1 MKRLNILPFAV
12 LVFSLSGLA
21 FADYESEIRDLKMQ
35 KEKLNSEIQNLNT
48 RIASTDSML
57 RADVSHRQ
65 LLEQRYNADVER
77 RNLEIDSLNAKI
89 RKVAASLQ
97 QERNKQAR
105 AKNRSENVA
114 AKRRALRLELA
125 KISKKLETQIAQTL
139 PWERDSRL
147 DRAKSLTREIESG
160 NASEEEAFSRLKSLL
175 GEEIKF
181 GDEVA
186 IVNSPLTRKDGEIVN
201 ASILRIGNQWMVYVD
216 ENGAQYGRLER
227 KIENGSVVYEWNE
240 NLNLEERAAVKLAI
254 DVKQAKKPPQIVNLP
269 VSLSVVGGANN
280 E

>member
-1 MKRLNILPFAV
+1 MSAFLAV
-12 LVFSLSGLA
+12 NA

-35 KEKLNSEIQNLNT
+35 KEKLNSEIQTLNAK
-48 RIASTDSML
+48 ISATDSML
-57 RADVSHRQ
+57 RADVSRHKV
-65 LLEQRYNADVER
+65 LEQRYKADSER
-77 RNLEIDSLNAKI
+77 RRAEIDTLNAKI
-89 RKVAASLQ
+89 RKAAASLQ

-105 AKNRSENVA
+105 AKNRSENVS

-125 KISKKLETQIAQTL
+125 KISKKLESQIAQTL
-139 PWERDSRL
+139 PWERESRL

-186 IVNSPLTRKDGEIVN
+186 VVNSPLTRNDGEIVN
-201 ASILRIGNQWMVYVD
+201 ATILRIGNQWMVYVD
-216 ENGAQYGRLER
+216 ENGSVYGRLER
-227 KIENGSVVYEWNE
+227 KNDGGKIVYEWNE

-269 VSLSVVGGANN
+269 VSLSVVGGNK
-280 E
+280 

>member
-12 LVFSLSGLA
+12 LVFSLSGIA

-35 KEKLNSEIQNLNT
+35 KEKLNSEIQALNT
-48 RIASTDSML
+48 RIAATDSML
-57 RADVSHRQ
+57 RADVSRHK
-65 LLEQRYNADVER
+65 LLEQRYKADSER
-77 RNLEIDSLNAKI
+77 RLAEIDSLNVKI

-105 AKNRSENVA
+105 AKNKSENVA

-125 KISKKLETQIAQTL
+125 KISKQLETQISQTL
-139 PWERDSRL
+139 PWERESRL

-160 NASEEEAFSRLKSLL
+160 NVTEEEAFSRLKSLL

-216 ENGAQYGRLER
+216 ENGSVYGRLER
-227 KIENGSVVYEWNE
+227 KIENGNVVYEWNE

-254 DVKQAKKPPQIVNLP
+254 EVKQAK
-269 VSLSVVGGANN
+269 
-280 E
+280 

>member
-1 MKRLNILPFAV
+1 MKKKLIFILMSAFLAV
-12 LVFSLSGLA
+12 NA
-21 FADYESEIRDLKMQ
+21 FADYESEIRDLNMQ
-35 KEKLNSEIQNLNT
+35 KEKLNSEIQTLNT

-57 RADVSHRQ
+57 RADVSHRKV
-65 LLEQRYNADVER
+65 LEQRYKVDSER
-77 RNLEIDSLNAKI
+77 RRAEIDTLNAKI
-89 RKVAASLQ
+89 RKAAASLQ

-125 KISKKLETQIAQTL
+125 KISKKLEEQIAQTL
-139 PWERDSRL
+139 PWERNSRL

-186 IVNSPLTRKDGEIVN
+186 VVNSPLTRKDGEIVN
-201 ASILRIGNQWMVYVD
+201 ATILRIGNQWMVYVD
-216 ENGAQYGRLER
+216 ENGTVYGRLER
-227 KIENGSVVYEWNE
+227 KNDGGKIVYEWNE

-269 VSLSVVGGANN
+269 VSLSVVGGN
-280 E
+280 ER

>member
-35 KEKLNSEIQNLNT
+35 KEKLNSEIQTLNT
-48 RIASTDSML
+48 RIAATDSML
-57 RADVSHRQ
+57 RADVSRHKM
-65 LLEQRYNADVER
+65 LEQRYKADSER
-77 RNLEIDSLNAKI
+77 RLAEIDSLNAKI

-125 KISKKLETQIAQTL
+125 KISKKLESQIAQTL
-139 PWERDSRL
+139 PWERESRL

-160 NASEEEAFSRLKSLL
+160 NATEEEAFSRLKSLL

-216 ENGAQYGRLER
+216 ENGTQYGRLER
-227 KIENGSVVYEWNE
+227 KIENGNVVYEWNE

-254 DVKQAKKPPQIVNLP
+254 EVKQAKKPPQIVNLP
-269 VSLSVVGGANN
+269 VSLSVVGGN
-280 E
+280 

>member
-35 KEKLNSEIQNLNT
+35 KEKLNSEIQNLNN

-65 LLEQRYNADVER
+65 LLEQRYKADVER

-89 RKVAASLQ
+89 RKVAANLQ

-125 KISKKLETQIAQTL
+125 KISKKLESQIAQTL

-227 KIENGSVVYEWNE
+227 KIENGNVVYEWNE
-240 NLNLEERAAVKLAI
+240 NLNLEERAAVKFAI

-269 VSLSVVGGANN
+269 VSLSVVGGAK
-280 E
+280 

>member
-12 LVFSLSGLA
+12 LVFSLSGIA

-35 KEKLNSEIQNLNT
+35 KEKLNSEILALNT
-48 RIASTDSML
+48 RITATDSML
-57 RADVSHRQ
+57 RADISRHK
-65 LLEQRYNADVER
+65 LLEQRYKADSER
-77 RNLEIDSLNAKI
+77 RLAEIDSLNAKI

-105 AKNRSENVA
+105 AKNKSENVA

-125 KISKKLETQIAQTL
+125 KISKKLESQIAQTL
-139 PWERDSRL
+139 PWERESRL
-147 DRAKSLTREIESG
+147 DRVKSLTREIESG

-216 ENGAQYGRLER
+216 ENGSVYGRLER
-227 KIENGSVVYEWNE
+227 KIENGNVVYEWNE

-254 DVKQAKKPPQIVNLP
+254 EVKQAKKPP
-269 VSLSVVGGANN
+269 
-280 E
+280 

>member
-1 MKRLNILPFAV
+1 MLML
-12 LVFSLSGLA
+12 LTFSGIA

-35 KEKLNSEIQNLNT
+35 KEKLNSEIQTLNT
-48 RIASTDSML
+48 RIAATDSML
-57 RADVSHRQ
+57 RADVSRHKM
-65 LLEQRYNADVER
+65 LEQRYKADSER
-77 RNLEIDSLNAKI
+77 RLAEIDSLNAKI

-125 KISKKLETQIAQTL
+125 KISKKLESQIAQTL

-160 NASEEEAFSRLKSLL
+160 NATEEEAFSRLKSLL

-216 ENGAQYGRLER
+216 ENGTQYGRLER
-227 KIENGSVVYEWNE
+227 KIENGNVVYEWNE

-254 DVKQAKKPPQIVNLP
+254 EVKQAKKPPQIVNLP
-269 VSLSVVGGANN
+269 VSLSVVGGGK
-280 E
+280 

>member
-1 MKRLNILPFAV
+1 M
-12 LVFSLSGLA
+12 FSCFA

-35 KEKLNSEIQNLNT
+35 KEKLNSEIQTLNT
-48 RIASTDSML
+48 RIAATDSML
-57 RADVSHRQ
+57 RADVSRHK
-65 LLEQRYNADVER
+65 LLEQRYKADSER
-77 RNLEIDSLNAKI
+77 RLAEIDSLNAKI

-125 KISKKLETQIAQTL
+125 KISKKLESQIAQTL
-139 PWERDSRL
+139 PWERESRL

-216 ENGAQYGRLER
+216 ENGTQYGRLER
-227 KIENGSVVYEWNE
+227 KIENGNVVYEWNE

-254 DVKQAKKPPQIVNLP
+254 DVKQAKKPPQIVKLP
-269 VSLSVVGGANN
+269 VSLSVVGGVR
-280 E
+280 

>member
-1 MKRLNILPFAV
+1 MNKLKIILFT
-12 LVFSLSGLA
+12 LTLLMFSCFA

-35 KEKLNSEIQNLNT
+35 KEKLNSEIQALNT
-48 RIASTDSML
+48 RIAATDSML
-57 RADVSHRQ
+57 RADVSRHK
-65 LLEQRYNADVER
+65 LLEQRYKADSER
-77 RNLEIDSLNAKI
+77 RLAEIDSLNAKI

-125 KISKKLETQIAQTL
+125 KISKKLESQIAQTL
-139 PWERDSRL
+139 PWERESRL
-147 DRAKSLTREIESG
+147 DRVKSLTREIESG

-216 ENGAQYGRLER
+216 ENGTQYGRLER
-227 KIENGSVVYEWNE
+227 KIENANVVYDWNE

-254 DVKQAKKPPQIVNLP
+254 EVKQAKKPPQIVNLP
-269 VSLSVVGGANN
+269 VSLSVVGGGK
-280 E
+280 

>member
-12 LVFSLSGLA
+12 LVFSLSGIA

-35 KEKLNSEIQNLNT
+35 KEKLNSEIQTLNT
-48 RIASTDSML
+48 RIAATDSML
-57 RADVSHRQ
+57 RADISRHK
-65 LLEQRYNADVER
+65 LLEQRYKADSER
-77 RNLEIDSLNAKI
+77 RLAEIDSLNVKI

-125 KISKKLETQIAQTL
+125 KISKQLETQISQTL
-139 PWERDSRL
+139 PWERESRL

-160 NASEEEAFSRLKSLL
+160 NATEEEAFSRLKSLL

-216 ENGAQYGRLER
+216 ENGSVYGRLER
-227 KIENGSVVYEWNE
+227 KIENGNVVYEWNE

-254 DVKQAKKPPQIVNLP
+254 EVKQAKKPPQIVNLP
-269 VSLSVVGGANN
+269 VSLSVVGGAR
-280 E
+280 

>member
-12 LVFSLSGLA
+12 LVFTLSGLA

-57 RADVSHRQ
+57 RADASHRQ
-65 LLEQRYNADVER
+65 LLEQRYKADVER

-105 AKNRSENVA
+105 AKNKSDNVA
-114 AKRRALRLELA
+114 AKRRALRSELA
-125 KISKKLETQIAQTL
+125 KICKQLEAQITQTL
-139 PWERDSRL
+139 PWERDKRL

-160 NASEEEAFSRLKSLL
+160 NVTEEEAFSRMKSLVN
-175 GEEIKF
+175 EEIKF
-181 GDEVA
+181 GDEVSV
-186 IVNSPLTRKDGEIVN
+186 VNSPLTRKNGEIVN
-201 ASILRIGNQWMVYVD
+201 ATILRIGNQWMVYVD
-216 ENGAQYGRLER
+216 ENGASYGRLER
-227 KIENGSVVYEWNE
+227 KLENDKVVYEWNE
-240 NLNLEERAAVKLAI
+240 ELNLEERAAVKLAI
-254 DVKQAKKPPQIVNLP
+254 DVKQAKKPPQIVKLP
-269 VSLSVVGGANN
+269 VSLSVVGGGK
-280 E
+280 

>member
-21 FADYESEIRDLKMQ
+21 FADYESEIRDLKLQ

-57 RADVSHRQ
+57 RADASHRQ
-65 LLEQRYNADVER
+65 LLEQRYKADVER

-89 RKVAASLQ
+89 RKVAANLQ

-105 AKNRSENVA
+105 AKNKSDNVA
-114 AKRRALRLELA
+114 AKRRALRSELA
-125 KISKKLETQIAQTL
+125 KICKQLEVQIAQTL
-139 PWERDSRL
+139 PWERDKRL

-160 NASEEEAFSRLKSLL
+160 NVTEEEAFSRMKSLVN
-175 GEEIKF
+175 EEIKF
-181 GDEVA
+181 GDEVSV
-186 IVNSPLTRKDGEIVN
+186 VNSPLTRKNGEIVN
-201 ASILRIGNQWMVYVD
+201 ATILRIGNQWMVYVD
-216 ENGAQYGRLER
+216 ENGASYGRLER
-227 KIENGSVVYEWNE
+227 KLENDKVVYEWNE

-254 DVKQAKKPPQIVNLP
+254 DVKQAKKPPQIVKLP
-269 VSLSVVGGANN
+269 VSLSVVGGVR
-280 E
+280 

>member
-21 FADYESEIRDLKMQ
+21 FADYESEIRDLKLQ

-57 RADVSHRQ
+57 RADASHRQ
-65 LLEQRYNADVER
+65 LLEQRYKADVER

-89 RKVAASLQ
+89 RKVAANLQ

-105 AKNRSENVA
+105 AKNKSDNVA
-114 AKRRALRLELA
+114 AKRRALRSELA
-125 KISKKLETQIAQTL
+125 KICKQLEVQIAQTL
-139 PWERDSRL
+139 PWEREKRL

-160 NASEEEAFSRLKSLL
+160 NVTEEEAFSRMKSLVN
-175 GEEIKF
+175 EEIKF
-181 GDEVA
+181 GDEVSV
-186 IVNSPLTRKDGEIVN
+186 VNSPLTRKDGEIVN
-201 ASILRIGNQWMVYVD
+201 ATILRIGNQWMVYVD

-254 DVKQAKKPPQIVNLP
+254 DVKQAKKPPQIVKLP
-269 VSLSVVGGANN
+269 VSLSVVGGVR
-280 E
+280 

>member
-1 MKRLNILPFAV
+1 MNKLKIWSFVMIFLM
-12 LVFSLSGLA
+12 LSGVA

-35 KEKLNSEIQNLNT
+35 KEKLNSEIQTLNS

-57 RADVSHRQ
+57 RADVSHRKV
-65 LLEQRYNADVER
+65 LEQRYKADTEHR
-77 RNLEIDSLNAKI
+77 RAEIDTLNVKI

-97 QERNKQAR
+97 QERSKQAR

-125 KISKKLETQIAQTL
+125 KISKKLESQIAQTL
-139 PWERDSRL
+139 PWEHESRL

-175 GEEIKF
+175 NEEIKF

-186 IVNSPLTRKDGEIVN
+186 VVNSPLTRKDGEIVN
-201 ASILRIGNQWMVYVD
+201 ATILRIGNQWMVYVD
-216 ENGAQYGRLER
+216 ENGTVYGRLER
-227 KIENGSVVYEWNE
+227 KNDGGKIVYEWNE

-269 VSLSVVGGANN
+269 VSLSIVGGK
-280 E
+280 

>member
-57 RADVSHRQ
+57 RADASHRQ
-65 LLEQRYNADVER
+65 LLEQRYKADVER

-89 RKVAASLQ
+89 RKVASSLQ

-105 AKNRSENVA
+105 AKNKSDNVA
-114 AKRRALRLELA
+114 AKRRALRSELA
-125 KISKKLETQIAQTL
+125 KICKQLEAQIAQTL
-139 PWERDSRL
+139 PWERDKRL

-160 NASEEEAFSRLKSLL
+160 NVTEEEAFSRMKSLVN
-175 GEEIKF
+175 EEIKF
-181 GDEVA
+181 GDEVSV
-186 IVNSPLTRKDGEIVN
+186 VNSPLTRKNGEIVN
-201 ASILRIGNQWMVYVD
+201 ATILRIGNQWMVYVD
-216 ENGAQYGRLER
+216 ENGASYGRLER
-227 KIENGSVVYEWNE
+227 KLESGKIVYEWNE
-240 NLNLEERAAVKLAI
+240 ELNLEERAAVKLAI

-269 VSLSVVGGANN
+269 VSLSVVGGVR
-280 E
+280 

>member
-12 LVFSLSGLA
+12 LVFSLSGIA

-35 KEKLNSEIQNLNT
+35 KEKLNSEIQTLNT
-48 RIASTDSML
+48 RIAATDSML
-57 RADVSHRQ
+57 RADVSRHK
-65 LLEQRYNADVER
+65 LLEQRYKADSER
-77 RNLEIDSLNAKI
+77 RLAEIDSLNAKI

-125 KISKKLETQIAQTL
+125 KISKQLETQISQTL
-139 PWERDSRL
+139 PWERESRL

-216 ENGAQYGRLER
+216 ENGSVYGRLER
-227 KIENGSVVYEWNE
+227 KIENGNVVYEWNE

-254 DVKQAKKPPQIVNLP
+254 EVKQAKKPPQIVNLP
-269 VSLSVVGGANN
+269 VSLSVVGGAK
-280 E
+280 

>member
-12 LVFSLSGLA
+12 LVFSLSGIA

-35 KEKLNSEIQNLNT
+35 KEKLNSEIQTLNT
-48 RIASTDSML
+48 RIAATDSML
-57 RADVSHRQ
+57 RADVSRHK
-65 LLEQRYNADVER
+65 LLEQRYKADSER
-77 RNLEIDSLNAKI
+77 RLAEIDSLNAKI

-125 KISKKLETQIAQTL
+125 KISKKLESQIAQTL
-139 PWERDSRL
+139 PWERESRL
-147 DRAKSLTREIESG
+147 DRVKSLTREIESG

-216 ENGAQYGRLER
+216 ENGTQYGRLER
-227 KIENGSVVYEWNE
+227 KIENGNVVYDWNE

-254 DVKQAKKPPQIVNLP
+254 EVKQAKKPPQIVNLP
-269 VSLSVVGGANN
+269 VSLSVVGGK
-280 E
+280 

>member
-1 MKRLNILPFAV
+1 MKKKLIFILISAFLAV
-12 LVFSLSGLA
+12 NA

-35 KEKLNSEIQNLNT
+35 KEKLNSEIQTLNK
-48 RIASTDSML
+48 RIAATDSML
-57 RADVSHRQ
+57 RADVSRHKV
-65 LLEQRYNADVER
+65 LEQRYKADSER
-77 RNLEIDSLNAKI
+77 RHAEIDSLNVKI

-105 AKNRSENVA
+105 AKNRIENVA

-125 KISKKLETQIAQTL
+125 KISKTLELQISQTL

-147 DRAKSLTREIESG
+147 ERAKSLTREIESG

-186 IVNSPLTRKDGEIVN
+186 VVNSPLTRKNGEIVN

-216 ENGAQYGRLER
+216 ENGSVYGRLER
-227 KIENGSVVYEWNE
+227 KNDGGKIVYEWNE

-269 VSLSVVGGANN
+269 VSLSVVGGDK
-280 E
+280 

>member
-12 LVFSLSGLA
+12 LVFSLSGIA

-35 KEKLNSEIQNLNT
+35 KEKLNSEIQALNA
-48 RIASTDSML
+48 RIAATDSML
-57 RADVSHRQ
+57 RADVSRHK
-65 LLEQRYNADVER
+65 LLEQRYKADSER
-77 RNLEIDSLNAKI
+77 RLAEIDSLNVKI

-105 AKNRSENVA
+105 AKNKSENVA

-125 KISKKLETQIAQTL
+125 KISKQLETQISQTL
-139 PWERDSRL
+139 PWERESRL

-160 NASEEEAFSRLKSLL
+160 NATEEEAFSRLKSLL

-216 ENGAQYGRLER
+216 ENGTQYGRLER
-227 KIENGSVVYEWNE
+227 KIENGNVVYEWNE

-254 DVKQAKKPPQIVNLP
+254 EVKQAKKPPQIVNLP
-269 VSLSVVGGANN
+269 VSLSVVGGGK
-280 E
+280 

>member
-1 MKRLNILPFAV
+1 MNKLKLLSFM
-12 LVFSLSGLA
+12 LMLLTFSGIA

-35 KEKLNSEIQNLNT
+35 KEKLNSEIQTLNT
-48 RIASTDSML
+48 RIAATDSML
-57 RADVSHRQ
+57 RADVSRHKM
-65 LLEQRYNADVER
+65 LEQRYKADSER
-77 RNLEIDSLNAKI
+77 RLAEIDSLNAKI

-114 AKRRALRLELA
+114 TKRRALRLELA
-125 KISKKLETQIAQTL
+125 KISKKLESQIAQTL
-139 PWERDSRL
+139 PWERESRL

-160 NASEEEAFSRLKSLL
+160 NATEEEAFSRLKSLL

-216 ENGAQYGRLER
+216 ENGTQYGRLER
-227 KIENGSVVYEWNE
+227 KIENGNVVYEWNE

-254 DVKQAKKPPQIVNLP
+254 EVKQAKKPPQIVNLP
-269 VSLSVVGGANN
+269 VSLSVVGGN
-280 E
+280 

>member
-1 MKRLNILPFAV
+1 MNKLKIWSFVMIFLM
-12 LVFSLSGLA
+12 LSGVA

-35 KEKLNSEIQNLNT
+35 KEKLNSEIQTLNS

-57 RADVSHRQ
+57 RADVSHRKV
-65 LLEQRYNADVER
+65 LEQRYKADTEHR
-77 RNLEIDSLNAKI
+77 RAEIDTLNVKI

-97 QERNKQAR
+97 QERSKQAR

-125 KISKKLETQIAQTL
+125 KISKKLESQIAQTL
-139 PWERDSRL
+139 PWERESRL

-175 GEEIKF
+175 NEEIKF

-186 IVNSPLTRKDGEIVN
+186 VVNSPLTRKDGEIVN
-201 ASILRIGNQWMVYVD
+201 ATILRIGNQWMVYVD
-216 ENGAQYGRLER
+216 ENGTVYGRLER
-227 KIENGSVVYEWNE
+227 KNDGGKIVYEWNE

-269 VSLSVVGGANN
+269 VSLSIVGGK
-280 E
+280 

>member
-1 MKRLNILPFAV
+1 MNKLKIWSFV
-12 LVFSLSGLA
+12 LMLLVSSGIA

-35 KEKLNSEIQNLNT
+35 KEKLNSEIQKLNAK
-48 RIASTDSML
+48 ISATDSML
-57 RADVSHRQ
+57 RADVSRHKV
-65 LLEQRYNADVER
+65 LEQRYKADSDR
-77 RNLEIDSLNAKI
+77 RVAEIDSLNAKI

-125 KISKKLETQIAQTL
+125 KISKKLEAQIAQTL
-139 PWERDSRL
+139 PWERESRL

-175 GEEIKF
+175 NEEIKF

-227 KIENGSVVYEWNE
+227 KIENGNVVYEWNE

-269 VSLSVVGGANN
+269 VSLSVVGGDKQ
-280 E
+280 

>member
-21 FADYESEIRDLKMQ
+21 FADYESEIRDLKLQ

-57 RADVSHRQ
+57 RADASHRQ
-65 LLEQRYNADVER
+65 LLEQRYKADVER

-105 AKNRSENVA
+105 AKNKSDNVA
-114 AKRRALRLELA
+114 AKRRALRSELA
-125 KISKKLETQIAQTL
+125 KISKQLEVQIAQTL
-139 PWERDSRL
+139 PWERDKRL

-160 NASEEEAFSRLKSLL
+160 NVTEEEAFSRMKSLVN
-175 GEEIKF
+175 EEIKF
-181 GDEVA
+181 GDEVSV
-186 IVNSPLTRKDGEIVN
+186 VNSPLTRKNGEIVN
-201 ASILRIGNQWMVYVD
+201 ATILRIGNQWMVYVD
-216 ENGAQYGRLER
+216 ENGASYGRLER
-227 KIENGSVVYEWNE
+227 KLENDKIVYEWNE
-240 NLNLEERAAVKLAI
+240 ELNLEERAAVKLAI
-254 DVKQAKKPPQIVNLP
+254 DVKQAKKPPQIVKLP
-269 VSLSVVGGANN
+269 VSLSVVGGVR
-280 E
+280 

>member
-21 FADYESEIRDLKMQ
+21 FADYESEIRDLKLQ

-57 RADVSHRQ
+57 RADASHRQ
-65 LLEQRYNADVER
+65 LLEQRYKADVER

-105 AKNRSENVA
+105 AKNKSDNVA
-114 AKRRALRLELA
+114 AKRRALRSELA
-125 KISKKLETQIAQTL
+125 KICKQLEVQIAQTL
-139 PWERDSRL
+139 PWERDKRL

-160 NASEEEAFSRLKSLL
+160 NVTEEEAFSRMKSLVN
-175 GEEIKF
+175 EEIKF
-181 GDEVA
+181 GDEVSV
-186 IVNSPLTRKDGEIVN
+186 VNSPLTRKNGEIVN
-201 ASILRIGNQWMVYVD
+201 ATILRIGNQWMVYVD
-216 ENGAQYGRLER
+216 ENGASYGRLER
-227 KIENGSVVYEWNE
+227 KLENDKIVYEWNE
-240 NLNLEERAAVKLAI
+240 ELNLEERAAVKLAI
-254 DVKQAKKPPQIVNLP
+254 DVKQAKKPPQIVKLP
-269 VSLSVVGGANN
+269 VSLSVVGGVR
-280 E
+280 

>member
-12 LVFSLSGLA
+12 LVFSLSGIA

-35 KEKLNSEIQNLNT
+35 KEKLNSEIQTLNT
-48 RIASTDSML
+48 RIAATDSML
-57 RADVSHRQ
+57 RADVSRHK
-65 LLEQRYNADVER
+65 LLEQRYKADSER
-77 RNLEIDSLNAKI
+77 RLAEIDSLNAKI

-105 AKNRSENVA
+105 AKNKSENVA

-125 KISKKLETQIAQTL
+125 KISKQLETQISQTL
-139 PWERDSRL
+139 PWERESRL

-160 NASEEEAFSRLKSLL
+160 NATEEEAFSRLKSLL

-216 ENGAQYGRLER
+216 ENGSVYGRLER
-227 KIENGSVVYEWNE
+227 KIENGNVVYEWNE

-254 DVKQAKKPPQIVNLP
+254 EVKQAKKPPQIVNLP
-269 VSLSVVGGANN
+269 VSLSVVGGAR
-280 E
+280 

>member
-12 LVFSLSGLA
+12 LVFSLSGIA

-35 KEKLNSEIQNLNT
+35 KEKLNSEIQTLNT
-48 RIASTDSML
+48 RIAATDSML
-57 RADVSHRQ
+57 RADVSRHK
-65 LLEQRYNADVER
+65 LLEQRYKADSER
-77 RNLEIDSLNAKI
+77 RLAEIDSLNVKI

-105 AKNRSENVA
+105 AKNKSENVA

-125 KISKKLETQIAQTL
+125 KISKQLETQISQTL
-139 PWERDSRL
+139 PWERESRL

-160 NASEEEAFSRLKSLL
+160 NVTEEEAFSRLKSLL

-216 ENGAQYGRLER
+216 ENGSVYGRLER
-227 KIENGSVVYEWNE
+227 KIENGNVVYDWNE

-254 DVKQAKKPPQIVNLP
+254 EVKQAKKPPQIVNLP
-269 VSLSVVGGANN
+269 VSLSVVGGK
-280 E
+280 

>member
-12 LVFSLSGLA
+12 LVFSLSGIA

-35 KEKLNSEIQNLNT
+35 KEKLNSEIQALNT
-48 RIASTDSML
+48 RIAATDSML
-57 RADVSHRQ
+57 RADVSRQ
-65 LLEQRYNADVER
+65 
-77 RNLEIDSLNAKI
+77 KI

-105 AKNRSENVA
+105 AKNKSENVA

-125 KISKKLETQIAQTL
+125 KISKQLETQISQTL
-139 PWERDSRL
+139 PWERESRL

-160 NASEEEAFSRLKSLL
+160 NVTEEEAFSRLKSLL

-216 ENGAQYGRLER
+216 ENGSVYGRLER
-227 KIENGSVVYEWNE
+227 KIENGNVVYEWNE

-254 DVKQAKKPPQIVNLP
+254 EVKQAKKPPQWYGRLTNLDERREKWCHP
-269 VSLSVVGGANN
+269 ERST
-280 E
+280 